1 MPFFEEEGEIV
12 LLDYKTDVVDTR
24 EELAERYR
32 MQLNLYEEALFK
44 KLKKK
49 VKEKLIYSFYFDEV
63 IVC

>member
-1 MPFFEEEGEIV
+1 MCSSD
-12 LLDYKTDVVDTR
+12 LR